1 MPSNQSAKEEIKR
14 AADIVQVI
22 GQFVQLKKAGKNF
35 MGLCPFHAEKD
46 PSFTVS
52 PDRQMFHCF
61 GCKKGGDIFAFWMDY
76 HGLTFPEALK
86 DLAERYNVQI
96 TDNFSATEE
105 KKRSKLRESLFK
117 INEAAAL
124 YFQQALSK
132 TAGGNPAADYLK
144 KRAIS
149 KEIISEFR
157 LGYAPDKWR
166 GITDYLREN
175 KINLE
180 RAVQAGLIIP
190 KKGGGYYDRFR
201 GRVMFPILNLREQVI
216 GFGGRVLDDSLPKY
230 LNTPETPVFHKGEFP
245 YGLHASF
252 KAIRQKGV
260 AVIVEGYMDLLALRR
275 HGLDEVVAT
284 LGTALTAQ
292 HIRKIKGYAKEAVV
306 VFDSDEAGRNAAL
319 RSLPLFLNEGLPAKA
334 VVLPNGHDPDSFVN
348 TDGLPE
354 FLKLLD
360 SASSMFDFFLDQKLT
375 QDDSDIEGKVHV
387 LKEILPVLSQLRN
400 AAQRSLYAGRLSEQI
415 GIKEEVVLSELKAF
429 KQDLSGDALER
440 GLKGRL
446 AGPKAEKKIGDIQLL
461 NLLVHHPKAV
471 TGLINS
477 DCRTL
482 LSDDTASKIVE
493 VIFDKYRKEG
503 QFSPENIEENLD
515 NDDVRIRLREVMVA
529 DSIYSDQ
536 EVKQAIEE
544 IREKARQKKL
554 SDSVKEI
561 KGDPEALN
569 ELLLKLRAEVGEKDS
584 FRSGTI

>member
-1 MPSNQSAKEEIKR
+1 MPSHQSAKEEIKR

-35 MGLCPFHAEKD
+35 IGLCPFHAEKD

-52 PDRQMFHCF
+52 SDRQMFHCF

-96 TDNFSATEE
+96 TDKFSATEE
-105 KKRSKLRESLFK
+105 KRRSNLRETLLK

-132 TAGGNPAADYLK
+132 TARENPAADYLK

-157 LGYAPDKWR
+157 LGYALDKWS
-166 GITDYLREN
+166 GIVDYLKKHNIDPE
-175 KINLE
+175 K
-180 RAVQAGLIIP
+180 AVQAGLIIP

-201 GRVMFPILNLREQVI
+201 GRVMFPILNLRGQVV

-252 KAIRQKGV
+252 KAIRQKGL

-284 LGTALTAQ
+284 LGTALTDQ

-306 VFDSDEAGRNAAL
+306 VFDPDEAGRNAAL
-319 RSLPLFLNEGLPAKA
+319 RSLPLFLNEGLPARA
-334 VVLPNGHDPDSFVN
+334 VVLPDGHDPDSFVN
-348 TDGLPE
+348 TKGLPE

-360 SASSMFDFFLDQKLT
+360 SAPPMFDFFLDQKLT

-400 AAQRSLYAGRLSEQI
+400 TAQRSLYVGRLSERI
-415 GIKEEVVLSELKAF
+415 GIKEEVVLSELKSF
-429 KQDLSGDALER
+429 NQDRSGDTLER
-440 GLKGRL
+440 GLKSRL
-446 AGPKAEKKIGDIQLL
+446 TDPKLDKKIGDIQLL
-461 NLLVHHPKAV
+461 NLLVHHPKTV
-471 TGLINS
+471 TGLMDS
-477 DCRTL
+477 GCKAL
-482 LSDDTASKIVE
+482 LSDDTASRIVE
-493 VIFDKYRKEG
+493 VIFEKYRREG
-503 QFSPENIEENLD
+503 QFSPENIEETLD

-529 DSIYSDQ
+529 GSIYSDQ
-536 EVKQAIEE
+536 EVKQAVEE
-544 IREKARQKKL
+544 IREKARQKRL
-554 SDSVKEI
+554 SDSVAKV

-569 ELLLKLRAEVGEKDS
+569 DLLLKLRAEIS
-584 FRSGTI
+584 C

>member
-1 MPSNQSAKEEIKR
+1 MPSHQSAKEEIKR

-35 MGLCPFHAEKD
+35 IGLCPFHAEKD

-52 PDRQMFHCF
+52 SDRQMFHCF

-96 TDNFSATEE
+96 IEKFSATEE
-105 KKRSKLRESLFK
+105 KKRSELRETLLK
-117 INEAAAL
+117 INKAAVL

-132 TAGGNPAADYLK
+132 TARGNPAADYLK

-149 KEIISEFR
+149 EEIISEFR
-157 LGYAPDKWR
+157 LGYAPDKWH
-166 GITDYLREN
+166 GITDYLREH
-175 KINLE
+175 KIDLE

-201 GRVMFPILNLREQVI
+201 GRVMFPILNLRGQVV

-252 KAIRQKGV
+252 KTIRQKGI

-306 VFDSDEAGRNAAL
+306 VFDSDEAGRSAAL

-348 TDGLPE
+348 TKGLPE

-400 AAQRSLYAGRLSEQI
+400 AAQRSLYAGRLSERI
-415 GIKEEVVLSELKAF
+415 GIKEEVVLSELKSF
-429 KQDLSGDALER
+429 NQDRSGGTLER
-440 GLKGRL
+440 GLKSRL
-446 AGPKAEKKIGDIQLL
+446 TDPKLDKKIGDIQLL
-461 NLLVHHPKAV
+461 NLLVHHPKTV
-471 TGLINS
+471 TGLMDS
-477 DCRTL
+477 GCKAL

-493 VIFDKYRKEG
+493 VIFEKYRREG
-503 QFSPENIEENLD
+503 QFSPENIEESLD

-529 DSIYSDQ
+529 GSIYSDQ
-536 EVKQAIEE
+536 EVKQAVEE
-544 IREKARQKKL
+544 IREKARQKRL
-554 SDSVKEI
+554 SDSVAEV

-569 ELLLKLRAEVGEKDS
+569 DLLLQLRAQIS
-584 FRSGTI
+584 C

>member
-1 MPSNQSAKEEIKR
+1 MPNHQSAKEEIKR

-35 MGLCPFHAEKD
+35 IGLCPFHAEKD

-52 PDRQMFHCF
+52 SDKQMFHCF
-61 GCKKGGDIFAFWMDY
+61 GCKKGGDIFAFWMEY

-96 TDNFSATEE
+96 IEKFSATEE
-105 KKRSKLRESLFK
+105 KKRSELRETLLK
-117 INEAAAL
+117 INKAAVL

-132 TAGGNPAADYLK
+132 TARGNPAADYLK

-149 KEIISEFR
+149 EEIISEFR
-157 LGYAPDKWR
+157 LGYAPDKWH
-166 GITDYLREN
+166 GITDYLREH
-175 KINLE
+175 KIDLE

-201 GRVMFPILNLREQVI
+201 GRVMFPILNLRGQVV

-252 KAIRQKGV
+252 KTIRQKGI

-306 VFDSDEAGRNAAL
+306 VFDSDEAGRSAAL

-348 TDGLPE
+348 TKGLPE

-415 GIKEEVVLSELKAF
+415 GIKEEVILSELKSF

-446 AGPKAEKKIGDIQLL
+446 TGPTLGITDKQLL
-461 NLLVHHPKAV
+461 DLLVHHPETV
-471 TGLINS
+471 PELVNS
-477 DCRTL
+477 DCRTF
-482 LSDDTASKIVE
+482 LSDDTALKIVE
-493 VIFDKYRKEG
+493 VIFEKYRRDG
-503 QFSPENIEENLD
+503 RFSLENIEESLD

-529 DSIYSDQ
+529 DSMYSDQ
-536 EVKQAIEE
+536 EEVKQAVKDFKK
-544 IREKARQKKL
+544 KAEAKMISDSYEQKKK
-554 SDSVKEI
+554 D
-561 KGDPEALN
+561 DPEAANKMLVS
-569 ELLLKLRAEVGEKDS
+569 KRRAQIS
-584 FRSGTI
+584 C

>member
-1 MPSNQSAKEEIKR
+1 MHSYQSAKEEIKR
-14 AADIVQVI
+14 AVDIVQVI

-35 MGLCPFHAEKD
+35 VGLCPFHGEKD

-52 PDRQMFHCF
+52 SDRQLFHCF
-61 GCKKGGDIFAFWMDY
+61 GCKKGGDIFAFWMEY

-96 TDNFSATEE
+96 TERFSATEE
-105 KKRSKLRESLFK
+105 KKRRELRETLLK
-117 INEAAAL
+117 INEIAAV
-124 YFQQALSK
+124 YFQGELSK
-132 TAGGNPAADYLK
+132 TEGENPAARYLK

-149 KEIISEFR
+149 RKIISEFR
-157 LGYAPDKWR
+157 LGYAPDEWQ
-166 GITDYLREN
+166 GLTHHLREH
-175 KINLE
+175 KVDLE

-190 KKGGGYYDRFR
+190 KRSGGYYDRFR
-201 GRVMFPILNLREQVI
+201 GRVMFPILNLREQVV

-252 KAIRQKGV
+252 KAMRQKGMV
-260 AVIVEGYMDLLALRR
+260 VIVEGYMDLLSLRK

-284 LGTALTAQ
+284 LGTALTAE
-292 HIRKIKGYAKEAVV
+292 HIRKIKGYAGEAVV

-348 TDGLPE
+348 RNGLPG

-360 SASSMFDFFLDQKLT
+360 SSSPMFDFFLNEKLT
-375 QDDSDIEGKVHV
+375 QGDSDIEGKVHV

-400 AAQRSLYAGRLSEQI
+400 AAQRSLYARRLSERI
-415 GIKEEVVLSELKAF
+415 GVKEEVILSELKSF
-429 KQDLSGDALER
+429 KQELSTAAFEK

-446 AGPKAEKKIGDIQLL
+446 TGSKVQKKIGDIQLL
-461 NLLVHHPKAV
+461 NLLVHHPEAV
-471 TGLINS
+471 SHLMNS
-477 DCRTL
+477 DCMTL
-482 LSDDTASKIVE
+482 LSDEAASKIVE
-493 VIFDKYRKEG
+493 VIFEKYRREG
-503 QFSPENIEENLD
+503 RFSSENLEED
-515 NDDVRIRLREVMVA
+515 IDSEDVRIRLREVIVA

-536 EVKQAIEE
+536 EVKQAVEE
-544 IREKARQKKL
+544 IREKARQKKFA
-554 SDSVKEI
+554 DSVRNV

-569 ELLLKLRAEVGEKDS
+569 DLLLKLRAQVS
-584 FRSGTI
+584 C

>member
-1 MPSNQSAKEEIKR
+1 MHSHQSAKEEIKR

-52 PDRQMFHCF
+52 SDRQMFHCF

-105 KKRSKLRESLFK
+105 KKRSKLRETLFK

-166 GITDYLREN
+166 GITDYLREHE
-175 KINLE
+175 IDLE

-284 LGTALTAQ
+284 LGTALTGQ

-319 RSLPLFLNEGLPAKA
+319 RSLPLFLNEGLPARA

-348 TDGLPE
+348 RNGLPE

-375 QDDSDIEGKVHV
+375 QKGSDIERKVQV

-400 AAQRSLYAGRLSEQI
+400 TAQRSLYAGRLSEQI
-415 GIKEEVVLSELKAF
+415 GIRKRWS
-429 KQDLSGDALER
+429 
-440 GLKGRL
+440 
-446 AGPKAEKKIGDIQLL
+446 
-461 NLLVHHPKAV
+461 
-471 TGLINS
+471 
-477 DCRTL
+477 CR
-482 LSDDTASKIVE
+482 S
-493 VIFDKYRKEG
+493 
-503 QFSPENIEENLD
+503 
-515 NDDVRIRLREVMVA
+515 
-529 DSIYSDQ
+529 
-536 EVKQAIEE
+536 
-544 IREKARQKKL
+544 
-554 SDSVKEI
+554 
-561 KGDPEALN
+561 
-569 ELLLKLRAEVGEKDS
+569 
-584 FRSGTI
+584 

>member
-1 MPSNQSAKEEIKR
+1 MPSHQSAKEEIKR

-35 MGLCPFHAEKD
+35 IGLCPFHAEKD

-52 PDRQMFHCF
+52 SDRQMFHCF
-61 GCKKGGDIFAFWMDY
+61 GCKKGGDIFAFWIDY

-96 TDNFSATEE
+96 TDKFSATEE
-105 KKRSKLRESLFK
+105 KKRSNLRETLFK
-117 INEAAAL
+117 INEGATL
-124 YFQQALSK
+124 YFQQALSN
-132 TAGGNPAADYLK
+132 TAIENPAADYFK

-157 LGYAPDKWR
+157 LGYAPDKWH
-166 GITDYLREN
+166 GIVDYLRKH
-175 KINLE
+175 KIDLE
-180 RAVQAGLIIP
+180 KAVQAGLIIP

-201 GRVMFPILNLREQVI
+201 GRVMFPILNLRGQVV

-252 KAIRQKGV
+252 KAIRQKGI

-284 LGTALTAQ
+284 LGTALTDQ

-319 RSLPLFLNEGLPAKA
+319 RSLPLFLNEGLPARA
-334 VVLPNGHDPDSFVN
+334 VVLPDGHDPDSFVN
-348 TDGLPE
+348 TKGLTE

-360 SASSMFDFFLDQKLT
+360 SAPSMFDFFLDQKLT

-387 LKEILPVLSQLRN
+387 LKEILPVLSKLRN
-400 AAQRSLYAGRLSEQI
+400 AAQRSLYVGRLSERI
-415 GIKEEVVLSELKAF
+415 GIKEEVVLSELKSF

-446 AGPKAEKKIGDIQLL
+446 TGPKLDKKIGDIQLL
-461 NLLVHHPKAV
+461 NLLVHHPKTV
-471 TGLINS
+471 TGLMDS
-477 DCRTL
+477 GCRAL
-482 LSDDTASKIVE
+482 LTDDTASKIVE
-493 VIFDKYRKEG
+493 VIFEKYRREG
-503 QFSPENIEENLD
+503 QFSPENIEETLE

-536 EVKQAIEE
+536 EVKQAVEE
-544 IREKARQKKL
+544 INEKARQKRL
-554 SDSVKEI
+554 SDSFAEV

-569 ELLLKLRAEVGEKDS
+569 DLLLKLRAQ
-584 FRSGTI
+584 INC

>member
-35 MGLCPFHAEKD
+35 IGLCPFHAEKD

-52 PDRQMFHCF
+52 SDRQMFHCF
-61 GCKKGGDIFAFWMDY
+61 GCKKGGDIFAFWMEY
-76 HGLTFPEALK
+76 HGLTFPEALN

-96 TDNFSATEE
+96 TEKFSAIEE
-105 KKRSKLRESLFK
+105 KKRSDLRETLLK
-117 INEAAAL
+117 INEDAAL

-132 TAGGNPAADYLK
+132 TARGNPAADYLK

-157 LGYAPDKWR
+157 LGYAPDRWD
-166 GITDYLREN
+166 GVTDYLREHN
-175 KINLE
+175 IHLE

-201 GRVMFPILNLREQVI
+201 GRVMFPILNLRGQVV

-252 KAIRQKGV
+252 KAIRQKGI

-284 LGTALTAQ
+284 LGTALTDQ
-292 HIRKIKGYAKEAVV
+292 HIRKIKGYAREAVV

-348 TDGLPE
+348 TEGLPE
-354 FLKLLD
+354 FLKLLN
-360 SASSMFDFFLDQKLT
+360 SASSMFDFFIDQKLT
-375 QDDSDIEGKVHV
+375 QDDSDIEGKVHA

-400 AAQRSLYAGRLSEQI
+400 AAQRSLYARRLSEQI
-415 GIKEEVVLSELKAF
+415 GIKEEVVLSELKSF
-429 KQDLSGDALER
+429 KQDLSGDALEK

-446 AGPKAEKKIGDIQLL
+446 TGPKVEKKIGDIQLL

-471 TGLINS
+471 TGLMTS
-477 DCRTL
+477 DCRAL
-482 LSDDTASKIVE
+482 LSDDTASEIVG
-493 VIFDKYRKEG
+493 VIFDTYRKEG
-503 QFSPENIEENLD
+503 RVSLENFEEHLD

-536 EVKQAIEE
+536 EVKQAVEE

-554 SDSVKEI
+554 SDSVKAI

-569 ELLLKLRAEVGEKDS
+569 DLLLKLRAQIS
-584 FRSGTI
+584 C

>member
-1 MPSNQSAKEEIKR
+1 MPSNQSVKEEIKR

-52 PDRQMFHCF
+52 SDRQMFHCF

-96 TDNFSATEE
+96 TENFSATEE
-105 KKRSKLRESLFK
+105 KKRSRLRESLFK

-124 YFQQALSK
+124 YFQQELSK

-166 GITDYLREN
+166 GITDYLRKH
-175 KINLE
+175 KIDLE

-252 KAIRQKGV
+252 KAIRQKGI

-275 HGLDEVVAT
+275 HGLNEVVAT
-284 LGTALTAQ
+284 LGTALTGQ

-348 TDGLPE
+348 TNGLPE

-360 SASSMFDFFLDQKLT
+360 SASLMFDFFLDQKLT

-415 GIKEEVVLSELKAF
+415 GIKEEVVLSELKTF

-446 AGPKAEKKIGDIQLL
+446 TGPKVEKKIGDIQLL

-482 LSDDTASKIVE
+482 LSDDTASRIVE
-493 VIFDKYRKEG
+493 VIFEKYRKEG

-536 EVKQAIEE
+536 EVKQAVEE
-544 IREKARQKKL
+544 IMGKASQKKL
-554 SDSVKEI
+554 SDSVKNI

-569 ELLLKLRAEVGEKDS
+569 DLLLKLRAQIS
-584 FRSGTI
+584 C

>member
-1 MPSNQSAKEEIKR
+1 MPSHQSAKEEIKR

-52 PDRQMFHCF
+52 SDRQMFHCF
-61 GCKKGGDIFAFWMDY
+61 GCKKGGDIFAFWMEY

-86 DLAERYNVQI
+86 DLAERYDVQI
-96 TDNFSATEE
+96 TDKFSATEE
-105 KKRSKLRESLFK
+105 KKRSKLRETLLE
-117 INEAAAL
+117 INEVAAL

-132 TAGGNPAADYLK
+132 TAGENPAADYLK
-144 KRAIS
+144 KRAVS
-149 KEIISEFR
+149 KEIISEFH
-157 LGYAPDKWR
+157 LGYAPDKWHE
-166 GITDYLREN
+166 ITDYLRAH
-175 KINLE
+175 KIDLE

-201 GRVMFPILNLREQVI
+201 GRVMFPILNLREQVV

-252 KAIRQKGV
+252 KAIRQKGI

-284 LGTALTAQ
+284 LGTALTDQ

-319 RSLPLFLNEGLPAKA
+319 RSLPLFLNEGLPARA
-334 VVLPNGHDPDSFVN
+334 VVLPDGHDPDSFVN
-348 TDGLPE
+348 TKGLPE

-360 SASSMFDFFLDQKLT
+360 GASSMFDFFLDQKLT
-375 QDDSDIEGKVHV
+375 QDDSDIEGKVRV
-387 LKEILPVLSQLRN
+387 LKEIIPVLSQLRN

-415 GIKEEVVLSELKAF
+415 GIKEEVVLSELKSF

-440 GLKGRL
+440 GLKDRL
-446 AGPKAEKKIGDIQLL
+446 TGPKVEKKIGDIQLL

-471 TGLINS
+471 PGLMNS
-477 DCRTL
+477 ACRTL
-482 LSDDTASKIVE
+482 LSDDTASRIVE
-493 VIFDKYRKEG
+493 VIFEEYRREG
-503 QFSPENIEENLD
+503 QLSLENIEENLD
-515 NDDVRIRLREVMVA
+515 NDNVRIRLREVMVA

-536 EVKQAIEE
+536 EVKQAVEE
-544 IREKARQKKL
+544 IREKARQKRL
-554 SDSVKEI
+554 SDSVKAI

-569 ELLLKLRAEVGEKDS
+569 SLLLKLRA
-584 FRSGTI
+584 

>member
-1 MPSNQSAKEEIKR
+1 MPSHQSAKEEIKR

-35 MGLCPFHAEKD
+35 IGLCPFHAEKD

-52 PDRQMFHCF
+52 SDRQMFHCF

-96 TDNFSATEE
+96 TDKFSATEE
-105 KKRSKLRESLFK
+105 KRRSNLRETLLK

-132 TAGGNPAADYLK
+132 TARENPAADYLK

-157 LGYAPDKWR
+157 LGYALDKWS
-166 GITDYLREN
+166 GIVDYLKKHNIDPE
-175 KINLE
+175 K
-180 RAVQAGLIIP
+180 AVQAGLIIP

-201 GRVMFPILNLREQVI
+201 GRIMFPILNLRGQVV

-252 KAIRQKGV
+252 KAIRQKGL

-284 LGTALTAQ
+284 LGTALTDQ

-306 VFDSDEAGRNAAL
+306 VFDPDEAGRNAAL
-319 RSLPLFLNEGLPAKA
+319 RSLPLFLNEGLPARA
-334 VVLPNGHDPDSFVN
+334 VVLPDGHDPDSFVN
-348 TDGLPE
+348 AKGLPE

-360 SASSMFDFFLDQKLT
+360 SAPSMFDFFLDQKLT

-400 AAQRSLYAGRLSEQI
+400 AAQRSLYVGRLSERI
-415 GIKEEVVLSELKAF
+415 GIKEEVVLSELKSLN
-429 KQDLSGDALER
+429 QDRSGDTLER
-440 GLKGRL
+440 GLKSRL
-446 AGPKAEKKIGDIQLL
+446 TDPKLDKKIGDIQLL
-461 NLLVHHPKAV
+461 NLLVHHPKTV
-471 TGLINS
+471 TGLMDS
-477 DCRTL
+477 GCKAL
-482 LSDDTASKIVE
+482 LSDDTASRIVE
-493 VIFDKYRKEG
+493 VIFEKYRREG
-503 QFSPENIEENLD
+503 QFSPENIEETLD

-529 DSIYSDQ
+529 GSIYSDQ
-536 EVKQAIEE
+536 EVKQAVEE
-544 IREKARQKKL
+544 IREKARQKRL
-554 SDSVKEI
+554 SDEVAAAKS
-561 KGDPEALN
+561 DPEALN
-569 ELLLKLRAEVGEKDS
+569 KMLLSKRRAEAGC
-584 FRSGTI
+584 

>member
-35 MGLCPFHAEKD
+35 IGLCPFHAEKD

-52 PDRQMFHCF
+52 SDRQMFHCF
-61 GCKKGGDIFAFWMDY
+61 GCKKGGDIFAFWMEY

-96 TDNFSATEE
+96 TEKFSASEE
-105 KKRSKLRESLFK
+105 KKKSDLRETLLK

-132 TAGGNPAADYLK
+132 AATGNPAADYLK

-157 LGYAPDKWR
+157 LGYAPDKWH
-166 GITDYLREN
+166 GITDYLKEH
-175 KINLE
+175 KIDLE
-180 RAVQAGLIIP
+180 KGVQAGLIIP

-201 GRVMFPILNLREQVI
+201 GRVIFPILNLRGQVV

-245 YGLHASF
+245 YGLNASF
-252 KAIRQKGV
+252 KAIRQKGI

-284 LGTALTAQ
+284 LGTALTDQ

-348 TDGLPE
+348 TKGLPE
-354 FLKLLD
+354 FLRLLD

-375 QDDSDIEGKVHV
+375 QGNSDIEGKVHA
-387 LKEILPVLSQLRN
+387 LKEILPVLAQLRN

-415 GIKEEVVLSELKAF
+415 GIKEEVVLSELKSF
-429 KQDLSGDALER
+429 KQNLSGNAPER

-446 AGPKAEKKIGDIQLL
+446 AGPEVEKKIGDIQLL
-461 NLLVHHPKAV
+461 NLLVHHPKAIA
-471 TGLINS
+471 GLINS

-493 VIFDKYRKEG
+493 VIFEKHRREG
-503 QFSPENIEENLD
+503 QFSLGNIEENLD

-536 EVKQAIEE
+536 EVKQAVEE
-544 IREKARQKKL
+544 IREKARQKML
-554 SDSVKEI
+554 SDSFKEI

-569 ELLLKLRAEVGEKDS
+569 DLLLKLRAQI
-584 FRSGTI
+584 RL

>member
-1 MPSNQSAKEEIKR
+1 MPSHQTAKEEIKR

-35 MGLCPFHAEKD
+35 SGLCPFHAEKD

-52 PDRQMFHCF
+52 SDKQMFHCF

-96 TDNFSATEE
+96 TDKFSAAEE
-105 KKRSKLRESLFK
+105 KKRSSLKETLLK

-124 YFQQALSK
+124 YFQQALSN
-132 TAGGNPAADYLK
+132 TARENPAADYFE
-144 KRAIS
+144 KRALS

-157 LGYAPDKWR
+157 LGYAPDTWN
-166 GITDYLREN
+166 GIVDYLRKN
-175 KINLE
+175 KIDLE
-180 RAVQAGLIIP
+180 KAVQAGLIVP
-190 KKGGGYYDRFR
+190 RKGGGYYDRFR
-201 GRVMFPILNLREQVI
+201 GRVMFPILNLRDQVV

-252 KAIRQKGV
+252 KAIRQKGS

-275 HGLDEVVAT
+275 HGLEEVVAT
-284 LGTALTAQ
+284 LGTALTDQ

-306 VFDSDEAGRNAAL
+306 VFDPDEAGRKAAL
-319 RSLPLFLNEGLPAKA
+319 RSLPLFLNEGLPARA
-334 VVLPNGHDPDSFVN
+334 VVIPDGHDPDSFVN
-348 TDGLPE
+348 TNGLPE

-360 SASSMFDFFLDQKLT
+360 SAPSMFDFFLDQKLT
-375 QDDSDIEGKVHV
+375 QDNSDIEGKVKV

-400 AAQRSLYAGRLSEQI
+400 AAQRSLYVGRLSERI

-429 KQDLSGDALER
+429 KQDRPEGALER

-446 AGPKAEKKIGDIQLL
+446 TGPTLDKKIGDIQLL

-471 TGLINS
+471 TALMDSG
-477 DCRTL
+477 CKAL
-482 LSDDTASKIVE
+482 LSDDTASKVVE
-493 VIFDKYRKEG
+493 AIFAKYRREG
-503 QFSPENIEENLD
+503 QFSPENLEDTLD

-529 DSIYSDQ
+529 NSIYSDQ
-536 EVKQAIEE
+536 EVKQAVEE
-544 IREKARQKKL
+544 IREKARQKRL
-554 SDSVKEI
+554 SDSFAKA
-561 KGDPEALN
+561 KSPEALN
-569 ELLLKLRAEVGEKDS
+569 DVLLKLRVKVNC
-584 FRSGTI
+584 

>member
-1 MPSNQSAKEEIKR
+1 MPSHQSAKEEIKR

-35 MGLCPFHAEKD
+35 IGLCPFHAEKD

-52 PDRQMFHCF
+52 SDRQMFHCF
-61 GCKKGGDIFAFWMDY
+61 GCKKGGDIFAFWIDY

-96 TDNFSATEE
+96 TDKFSATEE
-105 KKRSKLRESLFK
+105 KKRSNLRETLFK
-117 INEAAAL
+117 INEGATL
-124 YFQQALSK
+124 YFQQALSN
-132 TAGGNPAADYLK
+132 TAIENPAADYFK

-157 LGYAPDKWR
+157 LGYAPDKWH
-166 GITDYLREN
+166 GIVDYLRKH
-175 KINLE
+175 KIDLE
-180 RAVQAGLIIP
+180 KAVQAGLIIP

-201 GRVMFPILNLREQVI
+201 GRVMFPILNLRGQVV

-252 KAIRQKGV
+252 KAIRQKGI

-284 LGTALTAQ
+284 LGTALTDQ

-319 RSLPLFLNEGLPAKA
+319 RSLPLFLNEGLPARA
-334 VVLPNGHDPDSFVN
+334 VVLPDGHDPDSFVN
-348 TDGLPE
+348 TKGLTE

-360 SASSMFDFFLDQKLT
+360 SAPSMFDFFLDQKLT

-387 LKEILPVLSQLRN
+387 LKEILPVLSKLRN
-400 AAQRSLYAGRLSEQI
+400 AAQRSLYVGRLSERI
-415 GIKEEVVLSELKAF
+415 GIKEEVVLSELKSF
-429 KQDLSGDALER
+429 KQGPSGDALER

-446 AGPKAEKKIGDIQLL
+446 TGPKLKITDMQLL
-461 NLLVHHPKAV
+461 DLIVHHPETV
-471 TGLINS
+471 PELVNS

-482 LSDDTASKIVE
+482 LSDDTASKIVD
-493 VIFDKYRKEG
+493 VIFGRSRREG
-503 QFSPENIEENLD
+503 QFSPENIEEDLD
-515 NDDVRIRLREVMVA
+515 NEDAQIRFREVIVA
-529 DSIYSDQ
+529 DSMYSNQ
-536 EVKQAIEE
+536 EEVKQAVKDFNK
-544 IREKARQKKL
+544 KAAAKMNSDTYEQKKK
-554 SDSVKEI
+554 D
-561 KGDPEALN
+561 DPEAGN
-569 ELLLKLRAEVGEKDS
+569 KMLLSK
-584 FRSGTI
+584 RSVQMSC

>member
-1 MPSNQSAKEEIKR
+1 MPNHQSAKEEIKR

-35 MGLCPFHAEKD
+35 IGLCPFHAEKD

-52 PDRQMFHCF
+52 SDRQMFHCF

-96 TDNFSATEE
+96 TDKFSATEE
-105 KKRSKLRESLFK
+105 KRRSNLRETLLK

-132 TAGGNPAADYLK
+132 TARENPAADYLK

-157 LGYAPDKWR
+157 LGYAPDKWS
-166 GITDYLREN
+166 GIVDYLKKHNIDPE
-175 KINLE
+175 K
-180 RAVQAGLIIP
+180 AVQAGLIIP

-201 GRVMFPILNLREQVI
+201 GRIMFPILNLRGQVV

-252 KAIRQKGV
+252 KAIRQKGL
-260 AVIVEGYMDLLALRR
+260 AVIVEGYMDLLALRM

-284 LGTALTAQ
+284 LGTALTDQ

-306 VFDSDEAGRNAAL
+306 VFDPDEAGRNAAL
-319 RSLPLFLNEGLPAKA
+319 RSLPLFLNEGLPARA
-334 VVLPNGHDPDSFVN
+334 VVLPDGYDPDSFVN
-348 TDGLPE
+348 AKGLPE

-360 SASSMFDFFLDQKLT
+360 SAPSMFDFFLDQKLT

-400 AAQRSLYAGRLSEQI
+400 TAQRSLYAGRLSERI
-415 GIKEEVVLSELKAF
+415 GIKEEVVLSELKSF
-429 KQDLSGDALER
+429 NQDRSGGTLER
-440 GLKGRL
+440 GLKTRL
-446 AGPKAEKKIGDIQLL
+446 TDPKLDKKIGDIQLL
-461 NLLVHHPKAV
+461 NLLVHHPKTV
-471 TGLINS
+471 TGLMDS
-477 DCRTL
+477 GCKAL

-493 VIFDKYRKEG
+493 VIFEKYRREG
-503 QFSPENIEENLD
+503 QFSPENIEESLD

-529 DSIYSDQ
+529 GSIYSDQ
-536 EVKQAIEE
+536 EVKQAVEE
-544 IREKARQKKL
+544 IREKARQKRL
-554 SDSVKEI
+554 SDSVAEV

-569 ELLLKLRAEVGEKDS
+569 KMLLSKRRAQMS
-584 FRSGTI
+584 C

>member
-22 GQFVQLKKAGKNF
+22 GQYVQLKKAGKNF
-35 MGLCPFHAEKD
+35 TGLCPFHAEKD

-52 PDRQMFHCF
+52 SDRQMFHCF
-61 GCKKGGDIFAFWMDY
+61 GCKKGGDIFAFWMEY

-96 TDNFSATEE
+96 TERFSANEE
-105 KKRSKLRESLFK
+105 KKRSELREILLK
-117 INEAAAL
+117 INEKAAL
-124 YFQQALSK
+124 YFQQALSQ
-132 TAGGNPAADYLK
+132 TAKGNPAADYLK
-144 KRAIS
+144 KRSIS

-157 LGYAPDKWR
+157 LGYAPDKWN
-166 GITDYLREN
+166 GITDFLREH
-175 KINLE
+175 KLNLE

-201 GRVMFPILNLREQVI
+201 GRVMFPILNLRGQVV

-252 KAIRQKGV
+252 KAIRQKGI
-260 AVIVEGYMDLLALRR
+260 AVIVEGYMDLLALRK

-284 LGTALTAQ
+284 LGTALTSR

-306 VFDSDEAGRNAAL
+306 VFDPDEAGRNAAL
-319 RSLPLFLNEGLPAKA
+319 RSLLLFLNEGLPARA

-348 TDGLPE
+348 TKGLSE

-360 SASSMFDFFLDQKLT
+360 NASSMFDFFLEQKLT

-415 GIKEEVVLSELKAF
+415 GIKEEVVLSELKSF
-429 KQDLSGDALER
+429 KQNLSGNALER

-446 AGPKAEKKIGDIQLL
+446 AGPKIEKKIGDIQLL
-461 NLLVHHPKAV
+461 NLLVHHPRAV
-471 TGLINS
+471 TGLMNS

-493 VIFDKYRKEG
+493 VIFEKYRREG
-503 QFSPENIEENLD
+503 RFSLEDIEETLD

-536 EVKQAIEE
+536 EVKQAVEE
-544 IREKARQKKL
+544 IKEKARQKKL
-554 SDSVKEI
+554 SDSFKEI

-569 ELLLKLRAEVGEKDS
+569 KMLLSKRKAQMS
-584 FRSGTI
+584 C

>member
-1 MPSNQSAKEEIKR
+1 MPNHQSAKEEIKR
-14 AADIVQVI
+14 TADIVQVI
-22 GQFVQLKKAGKNF
+22 GQFVQLKKAGKNSI
-35 MGLCPFHAEKD
+35 GLCPFHAEKD

-52 PDRQMFHCF
+52 SDRQMFHCF
-61 GCKKGGDIFAFWMDY
+61 GCKKGGDIFAFWMEY

-96 TDNFSATEE
+96 TEKFSATEE
-105 KKRSKLRESLFK
+105 KKRSDLRETLLK
-117 INEAAAL
+117 INGAAAL

-132 TAGGNPAADYLK
+132 AARGNPAADYLK
-144 KRAIS
+144 KRALS

-157 LGYAPDKWR
+157 LGYAPDKWH
-166 GITDYLREN
+166 GITDYLREH
-175 KINLE
+175 KIDLE

-201 GRVMFPILNLREQVI
+201 GRVMFPILNLRGQVV

-252 KAIRQKGV
+252 KAIRQKGI

-348 TDGLPE
+348 TKGLPE

-415 GIKEEVVLSELKAF
+415 GIKEEVILSELKSF
-429 KQDLSGDALER
+429 KQDLSGDVLER

-446 AGPKAEKKIGDIQLL
+446 TDPKVEKKIGDIQLL

-477 DCRTL
+477 DCKTL

-493 VIFDKYRKEG
+493 VIFEKYRREG

-529 DSIYSDQ
+529 DSIYSNQ
-536 EVKQAIEE
+536 EVKQAVEE
-544 IREKARQKKL
+544 IREKARQKRL

-569 ELLLKLRAEVGEKDS
+569 DLLLKLRAQIS
-584 FRSGTI
+584 C